1 MLLTERKSLYSSSD
15 TSSGD
20 EDCDASESSKSGEFP
35 HFVFCRDEA
44 MNKIILVLDTLFL
57 LELMIV
63 KTKINYFLTLV
74 TLIKVV
80 REKKDEGLQ
89 SYLRLKC

>member
-20 EDCDASESSKSGEFP
+20 EDGDASESSKSGEFP

-44 MNKIILVLDTLFL
+44 MNKIIPCSWHPVSPGINDCEDKNKLFSNPCY
-57 LELMIV
+57 
-63 KTKINYFLTLV
+63 TY
-74 TLIKVV
+74 
-80 REKKDEGLQ
+80 
-89 SYLRLKC
+89 